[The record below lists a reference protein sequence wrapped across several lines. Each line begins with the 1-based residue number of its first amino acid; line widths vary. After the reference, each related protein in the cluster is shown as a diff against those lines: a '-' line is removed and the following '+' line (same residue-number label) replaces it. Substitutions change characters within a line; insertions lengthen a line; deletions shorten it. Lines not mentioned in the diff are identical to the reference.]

1 MSDLSELSSSI
12 NEWMKH
18 DELIKSLN
26 LKIKEIKES
35 KSTLEKSI
43 LETLDKHN
51 LKNKKLKI
59 NNKHVVYNET
69 YSLPPLSIK
78 LLDTI
83 FSNYEDTVK
92 HMILE
97 SIKKYREN
105 HKTISISLK
114 KKAIRKKSIKN
125 A

>member
-1 MSDLSELSSSI
+1 MSELSELSSSI

-18 DELIKSLN
+18 DDIIASLN
-26 LKIKEIKES
+26 LKIKGIKES
-35 KSTLEKSI
+35 KTTLEKSI

-83 FSNYEDTVK
+83 FSNYEDNVK

-114 KKAIRKKSIKN
+114 KKAIRKKSLKN